1 MFTGI
6 IEGVGRVA
14 ALEARGGD
22 VRLRIDVGNLP
33 WSNQGAEACSS
44 AKASRSMVS
53 A

>member
-22 VRLRIDVGNLP
+22 VRLRIDVGSLP
-33 WSNQGAEACSS
+33 CPIRGRRCNS
-44 AKASRSMVS
+44 AKASRSMAS